1 MKKGDTIPG
10 IISVLFGAMFVLAT
24 TINPQLTFEGKTS
37 DGVPGAG
44 FFPYLLGGLIIIF
57 GIALVVRGI
66 KQNGTVQFVVLDEE
80 GKKNVRT
87 LIFSIIG
94 LIVFLVVWKF
104 TGWFI
109 PLVFVLSL
117 YFNKL
122 FERTIKFNLIY
133 SVVVTIFIYLVF
145 VMGFSIQFVA

>member
-37 DGVPGAG
+37 DGVPGGG